1 MEREE
6 IGAEQLGRTLR
17 RLAHEIIEKAEDFSA
32 LVLVGLRTRGGPMAE
47 RLADHIKTIEGTRP
61 PVGILD
67 ITLYRDDLDQSGAR
81 TKLQRTELP
90 FSLEGKEV
98 VLVDDVLYTGRTIR
112 AALAALVNFGRPRRV
127 GLAILVDRG
136 ERELPVRPDYVGRN
150 VSVRPEEEIK
160 VLLEEIDGRDAVI
173 VREISASPEKAVPRS
188 AGQREE

>member
-6 IGAEQLGRTLR
+6 IGAEQIARTLR
-17 RLAHEIIEKAEDFSA
+17 RLAHEIIEKAEDFRA
-32 LVLVGLRTRGGPMAE
+32 LALVGLRTRGAPIAE
-47 RLADHIKTIEGTRP
+47 RLADHIKAFEGTRP

-81 TKLQRTELP
+81 TKLQRTELS

-127 GLAILVDRG
+127 GLAVLVDRG

-150 VSVRPEEEIK
+150 LDVRLGEEVQVLIK
-160 VLLEEIDGRDAVI
+160 EIDGRDAVV
-173 VREISASPEKAVPRS
+173 VREISVNSQKAVPRS